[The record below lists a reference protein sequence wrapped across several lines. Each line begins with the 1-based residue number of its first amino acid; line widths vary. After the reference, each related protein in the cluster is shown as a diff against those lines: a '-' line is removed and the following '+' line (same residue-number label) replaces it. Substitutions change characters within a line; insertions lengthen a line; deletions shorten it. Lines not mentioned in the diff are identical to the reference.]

1 MSGFLCALPLVS
13 SLLSGCAGDGAL
25 AVGYVEGD
33 YVNIAPVTQA
43 DLVSVDV
50 VKGDNVIPG
59 QLLARQ
65 DRADA
70 EIALAEATAARDQA
84 AAELA
89 NLREGS
95 RPEEIA
101 VTEASLASARVRL
114 REAQST
120 ADRQAKLAGDGVISQ
135 ALLDR
140 DIAARDMAAA
150 DVAELE
156 ARLAVARLPARAQVV
171 AAAESRLAATEAA
184 RSQAAWRLD
193 RRTIAAPAAGTISEV
208 FHRAGEMAG
217 PAAPILSILPDGAVR
232 LVVYVG
238 EPDVAGLAAGGT
250 LDVRCDGCPTDLT
263 ATISHVADSPEFT
276 PPVIY
281 SVENRQKLVYRVEA
295 LPDAGADILRP
306 GQIVDVSLARP

>member
-1 MSGFLCALPLVS
+1 MSGFLCAIPVLA
-13 SLLSGCAGDGAL
+13 SLLSGCADDGAL

-33 YVNIAPVTQA
+33 YVNIAPVTA
-43 DLVSVDV
+43 AELVTVDV
-50 VKGDNVIPG
+50 AKGDAVIPG

-114 REAQST
+114 REAERTAERQST
-120 ADRQAKLAGDGVISQ
+120 LAGDGVISQ

-150 DVAELE
+150 DVTELE

-171 AAAESRLAATEAA
+171 SPPKAVSPPPRPRDPRPPGGSTGARSPHPPPEPSQSCSIARAKSQAPPRQSSRSSPTAPSASWSMSANPTSRASPSAA
-184 RSQAAWRLD
+184 RSTCAA
-193 RRTIAAPAAGTISEV
+193 T
-208 FHRAGEMAG
+208 
-217 PAAPILSILPDGAVR
+217 
-232 LVVYVG
+232 
-238 EPDVAGLAAGGT
+238 
-250 LDVRCDGCPTDLT
+250 DVRPT
-263 ATISHVADSPEFT
+263 SPRRSPT
-276 PPVIY
+276 SRIRPN
-281 SVENRQKLVYRVEA
+281 S
-295 LPDAGADILRP
+295 LR
-306 GQIVDVSLARP
+306 R

>member
-1 MSGFLCALPLVS
+1 M
-13 SLLSGCAGDGAL
+13 
-25 AVGYVEGD
+25 
-33 YVNIAPVTQA
+33 
-43 DLVSVDV
+43 
-50 VKGDNVIPG
+50 VKGDVVIPG

-70 EIALAEATAARDQA
+70 EIALAEAEAARDQA
-84 AAELA
+84 EAELA
-89 NLREGS
+89 NLREGA

-114 REAQST
+114 REAERT
-120 ADRQAKLAGDGVISQ
+120 AERQTSLAGDGVISR
-135 ALLDR
+135 AMLDS

-150 DVAELE
+150 AVAELE
-156 ARLAVARLPARAQVV
+156 AQLAVARLPARPQVV
-171 AAAESRLAATEAA
+171 AAAESRLAAAEAA
-184 RSQAAWRLD
+184 RDQAAWRLD
-193 RRTIAAPAAGTISEV
+193 RRTLTAPAAGMISEV
-208 FHRAGEMAG
+208 FHRAGEIAG
-217 PAAPILSILPDGAVR
+217 PTAPILSLLPDGAVR

-238 EPDVAGLAAGGT
+238 EPDVAGLASGGT
-250 LDVRCDGCPTDLT
+250 LDVRCDGCPDGLT
-263 ATISHVADSPEFT
+263 ATISNVADSPEFT